1 MVKTTPTTIV
11 LDTNVCLDLFVFR
24 DERWQRLYSAL
35 ADGVVLA
42 VSGNDCR
49 AEWLAVL
56 DYARFDLTPERKR
69 RCMEEFDGLIKIW
82 KTDRELNKGQP
93 VLSTARRALP
103 RCTDCDDQK
112 FLELAFDTGATSLI
126 TKDKALLKLN
136 GKCRRAGLFDVV
148 KPETW
153 IASFAA

>member
-35 ADGVVLA
+35 TDGFVQA
-42 VSGNDCR
+42 FTSTACR

-56 DYARFDLTPERKR
+56 DYARFDLTLEKKR
-69 RCMEEFDGLIKIW
+69 RCTEEFDALIKIGR
-82 KTDRELNKGQP
+82 TEDELRKGYSF
-93 VLSTARRALP
+93 LATARTTLP
-103 RCTDCDDQK
+103 RCSDCDDQK

-136 GKCRRAGLFDVV
+136 GKCRRGGLFDVV

-153 IASFAA
+153 IASLAA